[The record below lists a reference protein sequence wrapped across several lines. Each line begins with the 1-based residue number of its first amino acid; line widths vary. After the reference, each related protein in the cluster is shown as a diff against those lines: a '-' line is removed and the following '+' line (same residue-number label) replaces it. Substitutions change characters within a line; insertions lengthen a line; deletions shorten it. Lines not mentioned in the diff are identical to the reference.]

1 MSSQNTPVLS
11 PKKAPVKKATKKVV
25 KKTEVANN
33 TEVADKVPA
42 KAKKVSKKNAE
53 KTEKEV
59 EVDVEVEV
67 EVEAP
72 VKKARV
78 PSLPAKYNKYIQFTF
93 YMLGA
98 INAKCLENNEDVFM
112 DQEKFFEKAHVFDT
126 VDNQQSFVS
135 EFLENK
141 GIAKEMRAHVADQ
154 KKAAKIAE
162 KEAAKAVK
170 VAEKL
175 AEKESIKL
183 AKAAE
188 KAALKDTKKS
198 KKSTKKTT
206 SKKSSG
212 DETDLVTSLV
222 TMATTS
228 INEPT
233 MIEPEE
239 EPELDVRPFN
249 HDGVNYLI
257 DDNNNLYDCNT
268 HEMTGTFDVVNR
280 NIIRV

>member
-53 KTEKEV
+53 KTE
-59 EVDVEVEV
+59 VEV

-72 VKKARV
+72 AKKSRA
-78 PSLPAKYNKYIQFTF
+78 PSLAAKYNKYIQFSF
-93 YMLGA
+93 YMIRA
-98 INAKCLENNEDVFM
+98 MNAKCLENNEDVFI
-112 DQEKFFEKAHVFDT
+112 DEEKFFEKAHVFDA

-135 EFLENK
+135 EFLDNK
-141 GIAKEMRAHVADQ
+141 GIAKEMRTHLADQ
-154 KKAAKIAE
+154 KKASKIAE
-162 KEAAKAVK
+162 KEAAKAAK

-175 AEKESIKL
+175 AEKEATKA

-188 KAALKDTKKS
+188 KAAAKAANKTSKS
-198 KKSTKKTT
+198 NKKTT
-206 SKKSSG
+206 SKKG
-212 DETDLVTSLV
+212 GNDETDLVTSLV
-222 TMATTS
+222 TMATTDNQS
-228 INEPT
+228 T
-233 MIEPEE
+233 IEPEE

-249 HDGVNYLI
+249 HDDVNYLI
-257 DDNNNLYDCNT
+257 DDNNNLYDSNT
-268 HEMTGTFDVVNR
+268 HEMVGSFDVVNR
-280 NIIRV
+280 QIIRV